1 MTDVNQLAA
10 LQAQLAALQQQQPQ
24 QPAAPVAGFGGWQQ
38 PAPPIAGPVQ
48 VTGVLIPVNVQTPA
62 GKVKCHFMLPPEAA
76 ASPDAL
82 MNAIQSMMNAG
93 LPVDAWQPKDSGSG
107 GWGGSSGGSSSWNRG
122 GYRR

>member
-1 MTDVNQLAA
+1 MSDTNAQLAA
-10 LQAQLAALQQQQPQ
+10 LQAQLATLQQPP
-24 QPAAPVAGFGGWQQ
+24 QPAAAPAVAGFGGWQP
-38 PAPPIAGPVQ
+38 PAPVAGPVQ
-48 VTGVLIPVNVQTPA
+48 VTGVLVPVNVQTPA

-82 MNAIQSMMNAG
+82 MGAIQSMMNAG

-107 GWGGSSGGSSSWNRG
+107 GWGGSSSGGGWNRG